1 MKFKELYPFFTETIF
16 NREDRS
22 WKNPVKRTL
31 VRIYKLIFYM
41 VRGMLNHGTLIRSA
55 AMTYYTITSLVPI
68 VAVAF
73 ALVKGFGL
81 ADTLVGSLY
90 GLFPQYPEVI
100 DYVVSFAENALART
114 QGGLMASV
122 ALLML
127 FWSVIQLFSAIESA
141 FNNIWEVKT
150 TRSIAR
156 QWSDYLAVTLIVPIL
171 WIVAYATGSHL
182 EDVLRDTWYFNL
194 LSRLLSMLFMWLMF
208 TLLYLIIPNAKVK
221 FTSALTAGIVA
232 GTIFLLFQ
240 WGYVFLQ
247 KSMTSYNAIYGSFAA
262 LPLFL
267 LWVQISW
274 QILLIGGEL
283 SFAFQNITRFGE
295 EHEWQ
300 RISYDQRRKVMLA
313 TMLIIVRHFQSRG
326 GALSAAEIRRE
337 LNLPTRII
345 NDVLFQ
351 LTKAGQLI
359 DARKNE
365 DEREA
370 SYAPAYD
377 IAQMSIY
384 GVLSAVENHGDNPL
398 EFDTE
403 SDLRRVEE
411 ILDGMKQDSLASPRN
426 VRLIDLLR

>member
-240 WGYVFLQ
+240 WGYVYLQ

-398 EFDTE
+398 EFDAE

>member
-1 MKFKELYPFFTETIF
+1 MKLNKLYTFFTETVF
-16 NREDRS
+16 LRDDKS
-22 WKNPVKRTL
+22 WENPLTRMCI
-31 VRIYKLIFYM
+31 RIYKLLFYM
-41 VRGMLNHGTLIRSA
+41 VRGMLNHGTLVRSA

-81 ADTLVGSLY
+81 ADTMVSSLY

-100 DYVVSFAENALART
+100 DYIVSFAENALART
-114 QGGLMASV
+114 QGGVMASV
-122 ALLML
+122 ALVML
-127 FWSVIQLFSAIESA
+127 FWSIIQLFSSIESA

-150 TRSIAR
+150 SRSIAR

-171 WIVAYATGSHL
+171 WIVAYAMGSHL
-182 EDVLRDTWYFNL
+182 DNVLQDTWYFSA
-194 LSRLLSMLFMWLMF
+194 LSRLLSMVLMWLMF

-221 FTSALTAGIVA
+221 FMSALTAGIVA
-232 GTIFLLFQ
+232 GTVFLLFQ
-240 WGYVFLQ
+240 WGYVYLQ

-267 LWVQISW
+267 LWVQVSW

-313 TMLIIVRHFQSRG
+313 SMLIIVRRFREEG
-326 GALSAAEIRRE
+326 GPMSGAEISNI

-351 LTKAGQLI
+351 LTRSGQLI
-359 DARKNE
+359 DARPNE
-365 DEREA
+365 DAREA
-370 SYAPAYD
+370 AYAPAYD
-377 IAQMSIY
+377 ISRMTLY
-384 GVLSAVENHGDNPL
+384 GVLAAVENHGDNPL
-398 EFDTE
+398 IFEE
-403 SDLRRVEE
+403 GSDLKRVEE
-411 ILDGMKQDSLASPRN
+411 LLEGIKSDSLASPRN
-426 VRLIDLLR
+426 IPLIELIR

>member
-194 LSRLLSMLFMWLMF
+194 LSRFLSMLFMWLMF

-240 WGYVFLQ
+240 WGYVYLQ

-403 SDLRRVEE
+403 SDLKRVEE
-411 ILDGMKQDSLASPRN
+411 ILDGMKQDSLTSPRN

>member
-232 GTIFLLFQ
+232 GTSFLLFQ
-240 WGYVFLQ
+240 WGYVYLQ

-403 SDLRRVEE
+403 SDLKRVEE
-411 ILDGMKQDSLASPRN
+411 ILDGMKQDSLTSPRN

>member
-1 MKFKELYPFFTETIF
+1 MKLNKLYTFFTETVF
-16 NREDRS
+16 LRDDKS
-22 WKNPVKRTL
+22 WGGPMQRL
-31 VRIYKLIFYM
+31 LIRIYKLLFYM
-41 VRGMLNHGTLIRSA
+41 VRGMLNHGTLVRSA

-81 ADTLVGSLY
+81 ADTMVSSLY

-114 QGGLMASV
+114 RGGLMASV
-122 ALLML
+122 ALVML
-127 FWSVIQLFSAIESA
+127 FWSIIQLFGSIESA

-171 WIVAYATGSHL
+171 WIVAYAAGSHL
-182 EDVLRDTWYFNL
+182 DSVLQETWYFSI
-194 LSRLLSMLFMWLMF
+194 LSRLLSMVLMWLMF

-232 GTIFLLFQ
+232 GTVFLLFQ
-240 WGYVFLQ
+240 WGYVYLQ
-247 KSMTSYNAIYGSFAA
+247 KAMTSYNAIYGSFAA

-267 LWVQISW
+267 LLVQTSW

-313 TMLIIVRHFQSRG
+313 AMVIIVRHFRHEG
-326 GALSAAEIRRE
+326 GALSAATIRQE

-351 LTKAGQLI
+351 LTRAGQLI
-359 DARKNE
+359 DARQSDN
-365 DEREA
+365 EREA

-377 IAQMSIY
+377 ISRMTLY
-384 GVLSAVENHGDNPL
+384 GVLAAVENHGDNPL
-398 EFDTE
+398 EFVEE
-403 SDLRRVEE
+403 SDLHRVEQVLE
-411 ILDGMKQDSLASPRN
+411 GIKEDSLASPRN
-426 VRLIDLLR
+426 VRLIDLV

>member
-1 MKFKELYPFFTETIF
+1 MKLNKLYTFFTETVF
-16 NREDRS
+16 LRDDKS
-22 WKNPVKRTL
+22 WGGPVQRL
-31 VRIYKLIFYM
+31 MIRIYKLLFYM
-41 VRGMLNHGTLIRSA
+41 VRGMLNHGTLVRSA

-81 ADTLVGSLY
+81 ADTMVSSLY

-114 QGGLMASV
+114 RGGLMASV
-122 ALLML
+122 ALVML
-127 FWSVIQLFSAIESA
+127 FWSVIQLFGSIESA

-171 WIVAYATGSHL
+171 WIVAYAAGSHL
-182 EDVLRDTWYFNL
+182 DSVLQETWYFSI
-194 LSRLLSMLFMWLMF
+194 LSRLLSMVLMWLMF

-232 GTIFLLFQ
+232 GTAFLLFQ
-240 WGYVFLQ
+240 WGYVYLQ
-247 KSMTSYNAIYGSFAA
+247 KAMTSYNAIYGSFAA

-267 LWVQISW
+267 LLVQTSW

-313 TMLIIVRHFQSRG
+313 AMVIIVRHFRHEG
-326 GALSAAEIRRE
+326 GALSAATIRQE

-351 LTKAGQLI
+351 LTRAGQLI
-359 DARKNE
+359 DARQSDN
-365 DEREA
+365 EREA

-377 IAQMSIY
+377 ISRMTLY
-384 GVLSAVENHGDNPL
+384 GVLAAVENHGDNPL
-398 EFDTE
+398 VFVEE
-403 SDLRRVEE
+403 SDLHRVEQVLE
-411 ILDGMKQDSLASPRN
+411 GIKEESLSSPRN
-426 VRLIDLLR
+426 VRLIDLI

>member
-22 WKNPVKRTL
+22 WENPVKRTL

-240 WGYVFLQ
+240 WGYVYLQ

-398 EFDTE
+398 EFDAE

-411 ILDGMKQDSLASPRN
+411 ILDGMKQDSLTSPRN

>member
-240 WGYVFLQ
+240 WGYVYLQ

-267 LWVQISW
+267 LWVQVSW

-411 ILDGMKQDSLASPRN
+411 ILDGMKQDSLTSPRN

>member
-1 MKFKELYPFFTETIF
+1 MKLNKLYTFFTETVF
-16 NREDRS
+16 LRDDKS
-22 WKNPVKRTL
+22 WGGPMQRL
-31 VRIYKLIFYM
+31 LIRIYKLLFYM
-41 VRGMLNHGTLIRSA
+41 VRGMLNHGTLVRSA

-81 ADTLVGSLY
+81 ADTMVSSLY

-114 QGGLMASV
+114 RGGLMASV
-122 ALLML
+122 ALVML
-127 FWSVIQLFSAIESA
+127 FWSVIQLFGSIESA

-171 WIVAYATGSHL
+171 WIVAYAAGSHL
-182 EDVLRDTWYFNL
+182 DSVLQETWYFSI
-194 LSRLLSMLFMWLMF
+194 LSRLLSMVLMWLMF

-232 GTIFLLFQ
+232 GTVFLLFQ
-240 WGYVFLQ
+240 WGYVYLQ
-247 KSMTSYNAIYGSFAA
+247 KAMTSYNAIYGSFAA

-267 LWVQISW
+267 LLVQTSW

-313 TMLIIVRHFQSRG
+313 AMVIIVRHFRHEG
-326 GALSAAEIRRE
+326 GALSAATIRQE

-351 LTKAGQLI
+351 LTRAGQLI
-359 DARKNE
+359 DARQSDN
-365 DEREA
+365 EREA

-377 IAQMSIY
+377 ISRMTLY
-384 GVLSAVENHGDNPL
+384 GVLAAVENHGDNPL
-398 EFDTE
+398 EFVEE
-403 SDLRRVEE
+403 SDLHRVEQVLE
-411 ILDGMKQDSLASPRN
+411 GIKEDSLASPRN
-426 VRLIDLLR
+426 VRLIDLV

>member
-1 MKFKELYPFFTETIF
+1 MKLNELYTFFTETVF
-16 NREDRS
+16 LRDDKS
-22 WKNPVKRTL
+22 WENPLTRTI
-31 VRIYKLIFYM
+31 VRIYKLLFYM
-41 VRGMLNHGTLIRSA
+41 VRGMLNHGTLVRSA

-81 ADTLVGSLY
+81 ADTMVSSLY
-90 GLFPQYPEVI
+90 GFFPQYPEVI
-100 DYVVSFAENALART
+100 DYIVSFAENALART
-114 QGGLMASV
+114 RGGVMASV
-122 ALLML
+122 ALVML
-127 FWSVIQLFSAIESA
+127 FWSIIQLFSSIESA

-150 TRSIAR
+150 SRSIAR

-171 WIVAYATGSHL
+171 WIVAYAVGSHL
-182 EDVLRDTWYFNL
+182 DEVLQATWYFKA
-194 LSRLLSMLFMWLMF
+194 LSHLLSMVLMWLMF

-221 FTSALTAGIVA
+221 LSSALTAGIVA

-240 WGYVFLQ
+240 WGYVYLQ

-267 LWVQISW
+267 LWVQVSW

-313 TMLIIVRHFQSRG
+313 SMLIIVRRFREEG
-326 GALSAAEIRRE
+326 GAMSGAEISKI

-351 LTKAGQLI
+351 LTRSGQLI
-359 DARKNE
+359 DARPNE
-365 DEREA
+365 DAREA
-370 SYAPAYD
+370 AYAPAYD
-377 IAQMSIY
+377 ISRMTLY
-384 GVLSAVENHGDNPL
+384 GVLAAVENHGDNPL
-398 EFDTE
+398 QFEE
-403 SDLRRVEE
+403 GSDLKRVEE
-411 ILDGMKQDSLASPRN
+411 VLEGIKSDSLASARN
-426 VRLIDLLR
+426 IPLIDLIR

>member
-208 TLLYLIIPNAKVK
+208 TLRDMIIPHANGK

-240 WGYVFLQ
+240 WGYVYLQ

-283 SFAFQNITRFGE
+283 SFAFQNITRLGE

-403 SDLRRVEE
+403 RDLKRVEE
-411 ILDGMKQDSLASPRN
+411 ILDCMKQDSLTSTRN

>member
-22 WKNPVKRTL
+22 WKNPVTRTL

-240 WGYVFLQ
+240 WGYVYLQ

-398 EFDTE
+398 EFDAE

-411 ILDGMKQDSLASPRN
+411 ILDGMKQDSLTSPRN

>member
-1 MKFKELYPFFTETIF
+1 MNELYTFFTETIF
-16 NREDRS
+16 NREDKS
-22 WKNPVKRTL
+22 WENPLVRTM
-31 VRIYKLIFYM
+31 VRIYKLLFYM
-41 VRGMLNHGTLIRSA
+41 VRGMLSHGTLVRSA

-68 VAVAF
+68 MAVAF

-81 ADTLVGSLY
+81 AESLVTSLY
-90 GLFPQYPEVI
+90 ELFPQYPEII

-114 QGGLMASV
+114 QGGLLASV
-122 ALLML
+122 ALIML
-127 FWSVIQLFSAIESA
+127 FWSVIQLFGSIENA

-150 TRSIAR
+150 NRSIAR
-156 QWSDYLAVTLIVPIL
+156 QWSDYLAVTLLVPIL
-171 WIVAYATGSHL
+171 WIVSYAVGNYM
-182 EDVLRDTWYFNL
+182 EDALRDTWYFAA
-194 LSRLLSMLFMWLMF
+194 LSRFMTMMLIWLMF

-221 FTSALTAGIVA
+221 LSSALTAGIAA

-240 WGYVFLQ
+240 WGYVYVQ
-247 KSMTSYNAIYGSFAA
+247 KAMTSYNAIYGSFAA

-313 TMLIIVRHFQSRG
+313 AMLLVVRHFRERG
-326 GALSAAEIRRE
+326 GAVSAEELRHE
-337 LNLPTRII
+337 LNLPTRIV

-359 DARKNE
+359 DARRSE

-370 SYAPAYD
+370 FYTPAYD
-377 IAQMSIY
+377 ITRMTLY
-384 GVLSAVENHGDNPL
+384 GVLAAVENHGENPL
-398 EFDTE
+398 EIQPGT
-403 SDLRRVEE
+403 DLKRVEE
-411 ILDGMKQDSLASPRN
+411 VLDSIKQDSLNSPRN
-426 VRLIDLLR
+426 ILLTDLIK

>member
-240 WGYVFLQ
+240 WGYVYLQ

-403 SDLRRVEE
+403 SDLKRVEE
-411 ILDGMKQDSLASPRN
+411 ILDGMKQDSLTSPRN

>member
-1 MKFKELYPFFTETIF
+1 MNFKELYPFFTETIF

-22 WKNPVKRTL
+22 WKNPVTRTL
-31 VRIYKLIFYM
+31 VRIYKLLFYM
-41 VRGMLNHGTLIRSA
+41 VRGMLNHGTLVRSA

-81 ADTLVGSLY
+81 ADTMVSSLY

-182 EDVLRDTWYFNL
+182 EDVLQDTWYFNL
-194 LSRLLSMLFMWLMF
+194 LSHLLSMIFMWLMF

-232 GTIFLLFQ
+232 GTAFLLFQ
-240 WGYVFLQ
+240 WGYVYLQ

-313 TMLIIVRHFQSRG
+313 TMLIIVRHFRHQG
-326 GALSAAEIRRE
+326 GALSAQEIRRE

-345 NDVLFQ
+345 NDVLFR

-359 DARKNE
+359 DARQSK
-365 DEREA
+365 DEREV

-377 IAQMSIY
+377 ISRMTLY

-398 EFDTE
+398 EFDE
-403 SDLRRVEE
+403 LSDLKRVED
-411 ILDGMKQDSLASPRN
+411 ILDAIKQDSLNSPHN
-426 VRLIDLLR
+426 VLLIDLVR

>member
-1 MKFKELYPFFTETIF
+1 MKLNELYIFFTDTIF
-16 NREDRS
+16 RREDRS
-22 WKNPVKRTL
+22 WTNPLLRMV

-41 VRGMLNHGTLIRSA
+41 VRGMLNHGTLVRSA

-81 ADTLVGSLY
+81 ADTMVSSLY
-90 GLFPQYPEVI
+90 GLVPQYPEVV
-100 DYVVSFAENALART
+100 DYIVSFAENALART
-114 QGGLMASV
+114 RGGLVASV
-122 ALLML
+122 ALVML
-127 FWSVIQLFSAIESA
+127 FWSIIQLFSSIESA

-150 TRSIAR
+150 SRSIAR
-156 QWSDYLAVTLIVPIL
+156 QWSDYLAVTLIVPL
-171 WIVAYATGSHL
+171 FWVVAYAVGSYM
-182 EDVLRDTWYFNL
+182 EDVLRDTWYFSI
-194 LSRLLSMLFMWLMF
+194 LSRLMSMVFIWVMF

-221 FTSALTAGIVA
+221 IMSALTAGVVA
-232 GTIFLLFQ
+232 GTVFLLFQ
-240 WGYVFLQ
+240 WGYVYIQ
-247 KSMTSYNAIYGSFAA
+247 KAMTSYNAIYGSFAA

-313 TMLIIVRHFQSRG
+313 VMVIIVRRFREQG
-326 GALSAAEIRRE
+326 GAVLSEEIRQE
-337 LNLPTRII
+337 LKLPTRIV

-351 LTKAGQLI
+351 LIKAGQLI
-359 DARKNE
+359 DARQNE
-365 DEREA
+365 DERES

-377 IAQMSIY
+377 IARMTIY
-384 GVLSAVENHGDNPL
+384 GVLASVEDYGENPL
-398 EFDTE
+398 DFQAD
-403 SDLRRVEE
+403 SNLKRVEE
-411 ILDGMKQDSLASPRN
+411 ILDGLKSDSLTSKRN
-426 VRLIDLLR
+426 IPLIDLV

>member
-326 GALSAAEIRRE
+326 GTLSAAEIRRE

-411 ILDGMKQDSLASPRN
+411 ILDGMKQDSLTSPRN